1 MENISHIFSKTC
13 QHAPKFINLHFI
25 CDVKI
30 YTGGS
35 GSHIITIMLKPMT
48 HMGLLQHRKVVYM
61 VCNRGLEEVT

>member
-30 YTGGS
+30 YTGDDE
-35 GSHIITIMLKPMT
+35 SHIITIMLKQAA
-48 HMGLLQHRKVVYM
+48 HMGLSQQKKNVYIG
-61 VCNRGLEEVT
+61 VQKGGEGI